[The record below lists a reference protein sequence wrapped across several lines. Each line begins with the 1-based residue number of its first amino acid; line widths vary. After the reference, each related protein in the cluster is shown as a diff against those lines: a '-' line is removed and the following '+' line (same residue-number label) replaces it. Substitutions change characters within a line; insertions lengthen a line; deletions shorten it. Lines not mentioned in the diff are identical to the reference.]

1 MDNLLA
7 VNVLKFRAPN
17 FLSDCN
23 MQTVQTQIRL
33 LVWSGS
39 TLFAIPLGILLKKQ
53 LYDKESADTRS
64 SE

>member
-1 MDNLLA
+1 
-7 VNVLKFRAPN
+7 
-17 FLSDCN
+17 